1 MATKNLK
8 SQENLGW
15 TAGLRNMLH
24 KENAKWWNWKSL
36 AAQIIIWTVIVN
48 SLVAMAVFILPQTP
62 IPARRQGSG
71 QRVGRSRCRSGRST
85 SRRLAY

>member
-1 MATKNLK
+1 MVTKNLK

-62 IPARRQGSG
+62 ITCRSPGSG
-71 QRVGRSRCRSGRST
+71 QCFGRSRCCRGV
-85 SRRLAY
+85 RLHA

>member
-1 MATKNLK
+1 MASKNLK

-36 AAQIIIWTVIVN
+36 AAQIII
-48 SLVAMAVFILPQTP
+48 
-62 IPARRQGSG
+62 
-71 QRVGRSRCRSGRST
+71 
-85 SRRLAY
+85 